1 VKQKVKVVYSEKE
14 TVYQYDGDNI
24 LLEKQGSTTT
34 ATYTYGNA
42 LVRKDGATPLFDGLG
57 SERTVTNATGAVQGT
72 LTMTA
77 FGQPVAS
84 SGSSTDPYEFGA
96 TSGYR
101 SDGDGASELPSG
113 GSDGDGLVKVGCRY
127 YDPATGSFVSRD
139 TDINQDPYVYCDG
152 DPVNELDPSGH
163 GAPFKPGPYNPDNDP
178 TTWDYHFTKAD
189 MIDIGNTWQNIGNV
203 EMGLAGFGA
212 IPNTMQN
219 PNWKPG
225 SGALGARNMGAARLL
240 WVVAIGG
247 FVTKSLGQ
255 YTVWANK

>member
-84 SGSSTDPYEFGA
+84 SGSRTDPYEFGA

-139 TDINQDPYVYCDG
+139 TDLDQAPYVYCNG
-152 DPVNELDPSGH
+152 DPVN
-163 GAPFKPGPYNPDNDP
+163 AVDP
-178 TTWDYHFTKAD
+178 TGHSDLGYIFGFIAVFLYVVTVVVFAPGAGEVFLGSPVGIVTIAAVNAAGGSAGDHLGEAIDKENAECGDNSVGDVLCGPD
-189 MIDIGNTWQNIGNV
+189 MH
-203 EMGLAGFGA
+203 
-212 IPNTMQN
+212 
-219 PNWKPG
+219 
-225 SGALGARNMGAARLL
+225 
-240 WVVAIGG
+240 
-247 FVTKSLGQ
+247 
-255 YTVWANK
+255 